1 MPVGKTGWL
10 TSMKHLSFEFFPP
23 KTDKGRDKLLV
34 NQQALI
40 TREPEFFSCT
50 FGAGGSTRDNTR
62 RTVAALREQFA
73 DTAPHI
79 SCMGQTREEI
89 TSLLDD
95 YIEQGV
101 RRLVVLR
108 GDLPSGMGLI
118 ENDLQYADEL
128 VALIRQH
135 SGDHFTLEVAA
146 YPEKHPQARSFRDDI
161 AHFKRKIDAG
171 ANHGITQYF
180 YNADAYGFYMDEVR
194 KLGCDAPVF
203 PGVMPILNAANLKRF
218 SANCG
223 ADIPR
228 WLGERLD
235 DLKDD
240 DEAVKAYGEDVLTR
254 LCERLLALG
263 APGLH
268 FYTMNQS
275 KPVLRVLDN
284 LGL

>member
-1 MPVGKTGWL
+1 
-10 TSMKHLSFEFFPP
+10 MKHISFEFFPP
-23 KTDKGRDKLLV
+23 KTDKGLEKLLAT
-34 NQQALI
+34 QDALI
-40 TREPEFFSCT
+40 TRQPEFFSCT
-50 FGAGGSTRDNTR
+50 FGAGGSTRD
-62 RTVAALREQFA
+62 RTINAVEALHQRFD

-79 SCMGQTREEI
+79 SCMGQSKEEI
-89 TSLLDD
+89 IELLNH
-95 YIEQGV
+95 YQQRGV
-101 RRLVVLR
+101 SRLVVLR
-108 GDLPSGMGLI
+108 GDMPSGMGPV
-118 ENDLQYADEL
+118 ESDLRFADEL
-128 VALIRQH
+128 VALIREH

-146 YPEKHPQARSFRDDI
+146 YPEKHPQARSFADDI

-171 ANHGITQYF
+171 ADHGITQYF
-180 YNADAYGFYMDEVR
+180 YNADAYAFYMDEVR
-194 KLGCDAPVF
+194 RLGCDAPVF
-203 PGVMPILNAANLKRF
+203 PGIMPILNAANLKRF

-240 DEAVKAYGEDVLTR
+240 PEGVKAYGEEVVTR

-268 FYTMNQS
+268 FYTMNQA
-275 KPVLRVLDN
+275 KPVVRILDQ